1 MLMEETISNES
12 IYKGR
17 VVELVMRQV
26 LLPNGQMAEREIVVH
41 NGGAGV
47 LALDEDGNCFMV
59 RQFRTAVE
67 KELLE
72 MPAGKL
78 EKNEDPLSCAVR
90 ELEEETGCIAGK
102 MEFLGQFLPTPGYDT
117 EVLYLYL
124 ATELSQGKINLDEG
138 EFLSTVKLPFKSLY
152 QMALSGQIE
161 DAKTVIA
168 ILLTAQH
175 KSGLI

>member
-1 MLMEETISNES
+1 MIEKTISNES

-17 VVELVMRQV
+17 VVELVKRKV
-26 LLPNGQMAEREIVVH
+26 VLPNGQMADREIIMH

-47 LALDEDGNCFMV
+47 LALDDEGYCYMV
-59 RQFRTAVE
+59 RQYRTAVD

-78 EKNEDPLSCAVR
+78 EKNEDPLKCAVR
-90 ELEEETGCIAGK
+90 ELEEETGWIAGK

-124 ATELSQGKINLDEG
+124 ATNLSQGKVNLDEG
-138 EFLSTVKLPFKSLY
+138 EFLSTEKIPFKTLY
-152 QMALSGQIE
+152 RMTLEGQIE

-168 ILLTAQH
+168 ILMAARL
-175 KSGLI
+175 KSELI